1 VKGGEKD
8 IMKRQIPVWVA
19 ISLLVIVA
27 LSSTTLVWTLI
38 SLKVIRGTS
47 FVEYRGDI
55 EIIDFKFVSDTAVAV
70 TIRTNISPT
79 PSCTITISGAGISGS
94 QSITTGWASPMTN
107 TIPITGTLT
116 SGTITI
122 EITS

>member
-1 VKGGEKD
+1 MKGGEKD